1 MHRVKRIK
9 AAVIAATAIAGLA
22 VSITP
27 VQAADTCTAGGN
39 GKYICKYGVTK
50 HDLPNG
56 EDEQFLVGTDYAVWW
71 RITTNGSWSKWTSM
85 GKPDP
90 AGGQANAASSITVTD
105 WYSGGELRTSM
116 VLRNTN
122 GATVGKM
129 RLDTGKGWLPWD
141 FPNCC

>member
-1 MHRVKRIK
+1 MKRIK
-9 AAVIAATAIAGLA
+9 AAVVAVATMAGLA

-27 VQAADTCTAGGN
+27 AQAADICTAGGK

-50 HDLPNG
+50 HELPNG

-71 RITTNGSWSKWTSM
+71 RISTNGSWSSWTSM

-90 AGGQANAASSITVTD
+90 SGGGANAASSITVTD
-105 WYSGGELRTSM
+105 SDTHTPGQFRTNIYLTNS
-116 VLRNTN
+116 N
-122 GATVGKM
+122 GAFVGKT
-129 RLDTGKGWLPWD
+129 RPDLGGGWWPWD

>member
-1 MHRVKRIK
+1 MKRIK
-9 AAVIAATAIAGLA
+9 AAVVAVTAIAGLA

-90 AGGQANAASSITVTD
+90 AGGQANAAVPSPSRTGTRGAN
-105 WYSGGELRTSM
+105 SGR
-116 VLRNTN
+116 
-122 GATVGKM
+122 A
-129 RLDTGKGWLPWD
+129 W
-141 FPNCC
+141 C

>member
-1 MHRVKRIK
+1 MKKIK
-9 AAVIAATAIAGLA
+9 AAVVTVAAMAGLA

-27 VQAADTCTAGGN
+27 AQAADICTAGGN

-56 EDEQFLVGTDYAVWW
+56 EDEQYFVGTDYAVWTRW
-71 RITTNGSWSKWTSM
+71 TTNGSWSRWTSM

-90 AGGQANAASSITVTD
+90 YGKASAASPIKVTD
-105 WYSGGELRTSM
+105 TQTSNQFRTTVHLTNS
-116 VLRNTN
+116 N
-122 GATVGKM
+122 GAFVGKT
-129 RLDTGKGWLPWD
+129 RYDIGLDWQNWD